1 MEKEKY
7 LEAGKIVNTHG
18 VRGEVKIM
26 PWADSPEFLQKIKT
40 LYVGGEA
47 VKVTA
52 SRVHKG
58 FVLCKLEGVDDVNA
72 AMALKNKEVT
82 ADRDAIRLPKGHFF
96 YSDIYGFDVYDFRHQ
111 AVIGTLKEVREY
123 PTGMMYVIA
132 CQGGECLLPEVD
144 AFYKGVDFEKKQVLV
159 ETIVGMLPNEN

>member
-1 MEKEKY
+1 MK
-7 LEAGKIVNTHG
+7 LLSCGKVVNTHG
-18 VRGEVKIM
+18 IRGEVKIDNYCDDDFF
-26 PWADSPEFLQKIKT
+26 AKVKNIFI
-40 LYVGGEA
+40 GGEPY
-47 VKVTA
+47 KVVS
-52 SRVHKG
+52 SRNHKG
-58 FVLCKLEGVDDVNA
+58 FALVTLQGIDSVEK